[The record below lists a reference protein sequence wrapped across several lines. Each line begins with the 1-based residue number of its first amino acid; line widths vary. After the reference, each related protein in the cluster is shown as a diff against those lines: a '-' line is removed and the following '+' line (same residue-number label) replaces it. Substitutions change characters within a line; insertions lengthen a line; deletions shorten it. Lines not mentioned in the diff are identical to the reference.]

1 MAVEAQDT
9 AFGRMLQRFGQL
21 SNQRKI
27 GLMFGVAAFIALL
40 VGSWLW
46 SQAPDFRVLYSNL
59 SDRDGG
65 SVLTSLQQMNIPYKM
80 AEGGTAIMVPA
91 GQVYE
96 VRLRLAS
103 QGLPR
108 GSVVGFELMD
118 AQKLGMSQF
127 QEQVNYQRALEGEIT
142 RSIQSL
148 SAVQGARVHLAIP
161 RPSVFIRD
169 QEKPSASVLLSLN
182 PGKTLDPAQVS
193 GIVHLIASSVPELPV
208 KNVTVVDQS
217 GNLLTAAGEGTGA
230 HPGLDATQ
238 LDYLHQVEQSYVKRI
253 ESILTPIVGTGN
265 VKAQVAADLDFSQ
278 VEQTAESYRPNP
290 VPDEAAIRSQQSSE
304 TVGDVGKP
312 ASGVP
317 GALSNQPPGAASAPI
332 TAANPPGA
340 NAAPG
345 APGAAGANAAASGSG
360 THKEST
366 INYEVDK
373 TIQHV
378 QQPVGG
384 VKRLSVAVVVNN
396 PKGAGKNAKAKPLTP
411 PELTQ
416 LQNLV
421 KEAMGFNQARG
432 DTLNVVNAVFNV
444 AEAEEIPALPIW
456 QDPANLAL
464 AKEVGKNLMIAGL
477 LFYLVF
483 GVIRPILR
491 DLAQPGGRKAAGEE
505 GEEDMERAEISS
517 EAAARAAQVASYED
531 NLRAAKELA
540 KQDPRVVASVVKDW
554 VGGSE

>member
-9 AFGRMLQRFGQL
+9 AFGRMLQRFGRL

-40 VGSWLW
+40 VGSWMW
-46 SQAPDFRVLYSNL
+46 SQVPDYRVLYSNL

-65 SVLTSLQQMNIPYKM
+65 TILASLQQMNIPYKM
-80 AEGGTAIMVPA
+80 AEGGSAIMVPA

-193 GIVHLIASSVPELPV
+193 GIVHLIASAVPDLPV
-208 KNVTVVDQS
+208 KNVSIVDQN
-217 GNLLTAAGEGTGA
+217 GDLLTAAGEGTGA

-253 ESILTPIVGTGN
+253 ESILTPIVGAGN

-278 VEQTAESYRPNP
+278 VEQTAESYKPNP
-290 VPDEAAIRSQQSSE
+290 MPDEAAIRSQQSSE
-304 TVGDVGKP
+304 TVGDAGKP

-332 TAANPPGA
+332 TANPPGA

-345 APGAAGANAAASGSG
+345 AQGAAGANAAASGSG

-378 QQPVGG
+378 QQSVGS

-396 PKGAGKNAKAKPLTP
+396 PKGAGKNAKAKPLTAA
-411 PELTQ
+411 ELTQ

-421 KEAMGFNQARG
+421 KEAMGFDQARG

-444 AEAEEIPALPIW
+444 AEAEEIPALPVW

-464 AKEVGKNLMIAGL
+464 AKEVGKNLLIAGL

-491 DLAQPGGRKAAGEE
+491 DLAQPGGRRAAGEE